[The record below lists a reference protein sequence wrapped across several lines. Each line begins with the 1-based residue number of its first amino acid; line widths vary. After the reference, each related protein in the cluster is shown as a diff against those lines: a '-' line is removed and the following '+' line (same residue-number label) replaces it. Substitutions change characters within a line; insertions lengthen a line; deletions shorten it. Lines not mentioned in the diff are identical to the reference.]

1 MRAARLLP
9 NAKSLIIEDVPLP
22 ILSPGAAIVRVNSV
36 FMSPFMASLIDGT
49 GGVKTPP
56 RPFTP
61 GMDAIGTIEQL
72 GNNVTG
78 LSVGDVVYCD
88 SYIESSQA
96 DGKGAMAFAGCFEMS
111 ANAAALLGQWRDGAL
126 ATHMVLPAECLTR
139 VEPALAKCSADT
151 LCRLGWF
158 GTAHSAFEKTDFKPG
173 SSVAIL
179 GASGLLGTS
188 ALLLALALGA
198 SRVVAIGR
206 SMEKLERFRG
216 LDPRLE
222 IATAP
227 PVASS
232 PVDLII
238 STMAAGD
245 PSIIEAALA
254 GLSRYG
260 SLVILAS
267 LSSPP
272 RISGMVFRDLTVR
285 GSLWFPRKT
294 PSRLVALIASGA
306 LKLDQITSKV
316 FPLTQI
322 EQALASSA
330 TTGPVFEQVVVH
342 P

>member
-22 ILSPGAAIVRVNSV
+22 ILSPGAVIVRVNSV

-61 GMDAIGTIEQL
+61 GMDAIGTVEEL
-72 GNNVTG
+72 GSHVTD

-88 SYIESSQA
+88 SYMESSRA
-96 DGKGAMAFAGCFEMS
+96 DGKGEIAFAGCFEMS
-111 ANAAALLGQWRDGAL
+111 ANAAALLGQWPDGAL

-139 VEPALAKCSADT
+139 VEPALAKCSEDT
-151 LCRLGWF
+151 LCRLGWL
-158 GTAHSAFEKTDFKPG
+158 GTAHSAFEKTGFKPG

-179 GASGLLGTS
+179 GATGLLGTS
-188 ALLLALALGA
+188 AVLMALALGA
-198 SRVVAIGR
+198 SRVVAVGR

-216 LDPRLE
+216 IDPRLE
-222 IATAP
+222 IATSP
-227 PVASS
+227 PATSS
-232 PVDLII
+232 PVDLIV
-238 STMAAGD
+238 STMSSGD
-245 PSIIEAALA
+245 PTLIEAALA

-267 LSSPP
+267 LASPP
-272 RISGMVFRDLTVR
+272 RISGMVLWDLMVR

-294 PSRLVALIASGA
+294 PSRLVSLIASGT
-306 LKLDQITSKV
+306 LKLDQITAKV
-316 FPLTQI
+316 FPLAQI
-322 EQALASSA
+322 EQALAASA
-330 TTGPVFEQVVVH
+330 MTGRVFEQVVVR